1 MINTKTTKMA
11 ETTVTINTAIE
22 TDKKAKRPIADK
34 SDDNNTAIETD
45 KKAKRPIADT
55 TDKTDKSDDNNT
67 AKRKKTEKKTALE
80 NAKAIYEAFFMSG
93 RATMTKEQIADH
105 EKELAAL
112 LTNFVDE
119 LGRKPEERDQEKFLL
134 QVRRKKPTDPRLE
147 SLENLVQEVDSRTLR
162 TLIALLKDL
171 TPIEAATTSILEPIM
186 EAFAKMEAKVES
198 MFMVNFN
205 KEFVAAYGSLT
216 KDDSKAHDDA
226 ITCIME
232 VMQAKVT
239 KKKKKYTKKKK
250 VAGGDDSDGAS
261 TSKKPPHLAVQTSIV
276 SIMAKWGKDT
286 SHANVWDAMKDNNLS
301 DADVTALAE
310 KLRKLPAK
318 GKKEETKPREEAN
331 AKLQSGILPSVA
343 FGITPPELAER
354 FDKVLDQLSKA
365 SAKKRRREDDDIGND
380 DDAKRN
386 RQDSSSISQQR
397 EAAGEYDSDDESD
410 GDSDDESGQDSDRDP
425 DLSAGS
431 K

>member
-1 MINTKTTKMA
+1 MINTI
-11 ETTVTINTAIE
+11 TINTA
-22 TDKKAKRPIADK
+22 
-34 SDDNNTAIETD
+34 NIETD

-67 AKRKKTEKKTALE
+67 AKRRKTEKKTALE

-186 EAFAKMEAKVES
+186 KALAKMEAKVDA
-198 MFMVNFN
+198 MVMVNFN

-239 KKKKKYTKKKK
+239 KVTKKKK
-250 VAGGDDSDGAS
+250 S
-261 TSKKPPHLAVQTSIV
+261 
-276 SIMAKWGKDT
+276 
-286 SHANVWDAMKDNNLS
+286 
-301 DADVTALAE
+301 
-310 KLRKLPAK
+310 
-318 GKKEETKPREEAN
+318 PREKKSLMTAWGAFSNSARDEMFKQHGKYLPNWMTLIGEQWKSIKDDKTDEGAKQMAHWEAVAAAAN
-331 AKLQSGILPSVA
+331 AAAANANKSGDES
-343 FGITPPELAER
+343 T
-354 FDKVLDQLSKA
+354 
-365 SAKKRRREDDDIGND
+365 
-380 DDAKRN
+380 DAKSG
-386 RQDSSSISQQR
+386 DESADAKS
-397 EAAGEYDSDDESD
+397 GDESD
-410 GDSDDESGQDSDRDP
+410 CSGDNEEFAQKIGQQEAS
-425 DLSAGS
+425 L
-431 K
+431 